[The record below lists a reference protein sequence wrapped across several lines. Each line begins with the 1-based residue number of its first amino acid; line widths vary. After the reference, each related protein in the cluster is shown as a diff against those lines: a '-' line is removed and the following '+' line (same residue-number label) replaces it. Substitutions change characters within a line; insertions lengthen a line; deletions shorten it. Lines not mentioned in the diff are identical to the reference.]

1 MPIQRKAAL
10 ISLIVSIFVL
20 ALKGYAYHQTH
31 SAGILSDALE
41 TTINV
46 VTALVAFFV
55 LQFAMAPADKEH
67 PYGHGKIE
75 YFSAAFE
82 GGVIF
87 FAALAIIFESVKS
100 FFYPHQIRNIG
111 EGVAYIVLATLINLV
126 MGMYLLKVGKQSKS
140 EALKAS
146 GAHLLSDVKTT
157 LGVVIGLALFKV
169 TGQTWIDSLVGTV
182 VGAWL
187 LYESFQII
195 KSNVGGLLDELDI
208 ECAKELCL
216 KMSKHLEPAIIN
228 IHNLRIIRSGHFH
241 HMDAHIVIPEY
252 YDIKRVHEIIHR
264 FEKEVIKDYSYD
276 GEFVFHTDP
285 CGSNYCSVC
294 MVENCPI
301 RKNPFVKR
309 PMLDYRNVIS
319 GPKHTD

>member
-1 MPIQRKAAL
+1 MPIQRKAAF
-10 ISLIVSIFVL
+10 ISLLVSVLVL
-20 ALKGYAYHQTH
+20 ALKAYAYYQTH

-46 VTALVAFFV
+46 VTAVVAFFV
-55 LQFAMAPADKEH
+55 IQFAMAPADKEH

-87 FAALAIIFESVKS
+87 FAALAIIFESAKS
-100 FFYPHQIRNIG
+100 FFHPHKIHNVSEGIG
-111 EGVAYIVLATLINLV
+111 FIVVATMINFVVGL
-126 MGMYLLKVGKQSKS
+126 YLLKVGKQSKS
-140 EALKAS
+140 ETLKAS
-146 GAHLLSDVKTT
+146 GTHLLSDVKTT
-157 LGVVIGLALFKV
+157 IGVIVGLALYKL
-169 TGQTWIDSLVGTV
+169 TGHAWIDSSVGMI

-187 LYESFQII
+187 LYESFRII

-208 ECAKELCL
+208 ECVKELCF

-241 HMDAHIVIPEY
+241 HMDAHLVIPEY
-252 YDIKRVHEIIHR
+252 YDIKHVHEIIHR
-264 FEKEVIKDYSYD
+264 FEASVIKDYSYE

-285 CGSNYCSVC
+285 CGSHYCSVC

-309 PMLDYRNVIS
+309 PLLDYRNVIS